1 VVEQAIEAVQET
13 AEHAIDAPEVV
24 EQAIEA
30 VQETA
35 EHAIDALVEV
45 HQQEEE
51 TERAEVMADAIE
63 AIAEAEPEPEPEP
76 IAVLPPQ
83 PEDGHEAPRA
93 GRRAEVSRFRSR
105 RMGGR

>member
-1 VVEQAIEAVQET
+1 MANHTHGGYGHDHDGGELPHDHDNAPPWEGEASEGTQPEPSTSPAGV
-13 AEHAIDAPEVV
+13 APEVV

-45 HQQEEE
+45 HEQEEE

-63 AIAEAEPEPEPEP
+63 AIAEA
-76 IAVLPPQ
+76 
-83 PEDGHEAPRA
+83 GGRA
-93 GRRAEVSRFRSR
+93 GA
-105 RMGGR
+105 